1 MNEFQ
6 FARIPKIHFGPGSIS
21 LLPGILSHFG
31 TRILIVASKT
41 YSKTTSFPLL
51 LNELRKQALQPEV
64 VDLSGEPSPLFVDT
78 VVQQTGPSQPD
89 VVVSI
94 GGGSIVDAG
103 KAISAMIPQEGS
115 VRDFLEGVGIR
126 KHTGQKIPFIAIPT
140 TAGTGSE
147 ATKNAVLSET
157 GPEGFKKSLRHDN
170 FVPDITI
177 VDPELT
183 RSCPADISMPV
194 GMDAFTQLL
203 EAFTST
209 HASPITD
216 ALAYSGMARV
226 VESLPQVFKDP
237 DNLEARTDMAYAAL
251 MSGITLA
258 NAGLGIVHGF
268 ASAIGGMFPIP
279 HGVVCGA
286 LLAPA
291 TRINIAKLK
300 QSEANPV
307 SLRKYVETG
316 KLFSDEQKSD
326 DYFLK
331 VLVEK
336 LFEWTTTFNIPK
348 LRMYG
353 VTDGDFDRIISGT
366 TLKNNPVEL
375 SRDELMQILTLA
387 S

>member
-1 MNEFQ
+1 MNDFQ

-21 LLPGILSHFG
+21 LLPGILTHFG
-31 TRILIVASKT
+31 SRILVVVSKT
-41 YSKTTSFPLL
+41 YSKTSSFPLL
-51 LNELRKQALQPEV
+51 FNELSKQTIQPEV

-78 VVQQTGPSQPD
+78 VVQQKRPFQPD
-89 VVVSI
+89 VIVSI

-103 KAISAMIPQEGS
+103 KAIAAMIPMEGS
-115 VRDFLEGVGIR
+115 VRDFLEGVGTR
-126 KHTGQKIPFIAIPT
+126 SHTGQKTPFIAIPT

-157 GPEGFKKSLRHDN
+157 GPNGFKKSLRHDN
-170 FVPDITI
+170 FVPDVTI
-177 VDPELT
+177 IDPELT

-251 MSGITLA
+251 ISGITLA

-316 KLFSDEQKSD
+316 KLFSYKQKSD
-326 DYFLK
+326 DYFLQ
-331 VLVEK
+331 LLHEK
-336 LFEWTTTFNIPK
+336 LREWTTTFNIPK
-348 LRMYG
+348 LRMFG
-353 VTDGDFDRIISGT
+353 ITDGDFDRIISGT
-366 TLKNNPVEL
+366 TLKNSPVEL
-375 SRDELMQILTLA
+375 SRDELMQILTEA

>member
-41 YSKTTSFPLL
+41 YTKTTSFPLL
-51 LNELRKQALQPEV
+51 LNELRKQALHPEA

-78 VVQQTGPSQPD
+78 VVQQTGPSPPD

-209 HASPITD
+209 HASPMTD

-226 VESLPQVFKDP
+226 VESLPQVFKEP
-237 DNLEARTDMAYAAL
+237 DNLEARTDMAFGAL